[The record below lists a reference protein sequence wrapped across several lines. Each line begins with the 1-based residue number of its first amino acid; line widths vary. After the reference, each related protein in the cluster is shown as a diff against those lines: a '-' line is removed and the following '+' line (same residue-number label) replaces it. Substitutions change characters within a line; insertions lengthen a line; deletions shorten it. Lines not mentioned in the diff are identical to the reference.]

1 MVSPL
6 GVDASPGRGGGV
18 CGQEGAGG
26 RLSLCAPGPLP
37 MSRPRPLLSGPVPS
51 ALPAPTVRTQPGV
64 PFVRPV
70 PLALSSPPSLA
81 HKQDG
86 GCCFLPLPNPP
97 YRIAVAAAAGN
108 EPRWGGRVRQRGAE
122 PGLRGAGRG
131 RGLDLA
137 AHTMGEA
144 APGAVPTPITG
155 SAQGPNAVDASANS
169 PGVTRWLPL
178 KGRS

>member
-1 MVSPL
+1 M
-6 GVDASPGRGGGV
+6 GGAGEAKRGG
-18 CGQEGAGG
+18 AG
-26 RLSLCAPGPLP
+26 
-37 MSRPRPLLSGPVPS
+37 
-51 ALPAPTVRTQPGV
+51 
-64 PFVRPV
+64 
-70 PLALSSPPSLA
+70 PP
-81 HKQDG
+81 
-86 GCCFLPLPNPP
+86 
-97 YRIAVAAAAGN
+97 
-108 EPRWGGRVRQRGAE
+108 
-122 PGLRGAGRG
+122 GAGRG